1 MSEFK
6 PKYEVK
12 KFGVD
17 SGQFVIVD
25 PCYLYR
31 IAEEFKF
38 DRDIVSLINK
48 LKVIGVV
55 VETGADGEYTVL
67 TTERGTT
74 IKHTGFYA

>member
-17 SGQFVIVD
+17 SVKFVIVD

-55 VETGADGEYTVL
+55 VETGADGEYSVL

-74 IKHTGFYA
+74 IKHRGFYA

>member
-55 VETGADGEYTVL
+55 V
-67 TTERGTT
+67 
-74 IKHTGFYA
+74 

>member
-17 SGQFVIVD
+17 SGTFVIVD
-25 PCYLYR
+25 PCYLYQ

-38 DRDIVSLINK
+38 
-48 LKVIGVV
+48 
-55 VETGADGEYTVL
+55 T
-67 TTERGTT
+67 
-74 IKHTGFYA
+74 H

>member
-17 SGQFVIVD
+17 SGTFVIVD

-55 VETGADGEYTVL
+55 VETGADGEYSVL

-74 IKHTGFYA
+74 IKHRGYYA